1 MKRKVSVKVRA
12 SKKKKRKDTK
22 AVAILP
28 KQVKEK
34 LELPFAAGTAARKTQ
49 WDTKRT
55 LKKNYELNKVAADS
69 NATIGMDIDE
79 SEKKAET
86 KVEMVPREVVDEI
99 AATFGQERSTGKR
112 PPKKLTTVQIKVV
125 GKLIEK
131 HGRENID
138 AMVKDIKLN
147 KYVVGV
153 SPPARA
159 NRQGAPSLSLFSLLF
174 SSHHRS
180 HRLLC

>member
-1 MKRKVSVKVRA
+1 M
-12 SKKKKRKDTK
+12 
-22 AVAILP
+22 
-28 KQVKEK
+28 
-34 LELPFAAGTAARKTQ
+34 RKTQ